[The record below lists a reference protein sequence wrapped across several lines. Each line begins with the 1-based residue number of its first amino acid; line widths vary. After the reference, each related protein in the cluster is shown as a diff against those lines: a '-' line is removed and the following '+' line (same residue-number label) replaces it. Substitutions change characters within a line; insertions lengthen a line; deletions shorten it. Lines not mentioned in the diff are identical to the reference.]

1 MALRR
6 NLTGNVSANGYRMVM
21 RMQLER
27 AQNGFGTDIGWIGN
41 SKGSQKRNL
50 RSLEHMLVNFA
61 IIVLTR
67 DLKMMQF

>member
-21 RMQLER
+21 RMQLEL
-27 AQNGFGTDIGWIGN
+27 AQNGFGTDIGRIGN
-41 SKGSQKRNL
+41 GKGSQKRNL

-67 DLKMMQF
+67 DLKVIQF